1 MIFTTWVFAAFALVT
16 MTIYATLVPERARRS
31 YLVLAGALFYA
42 YAVPAYLLLVVELAA
57 ITYGAA
63 LAMTRVKPSRRRPYF
78 ILATSVMLGALGT
91 YKYAHFF
98 DTIVAQVERTTLV
111 PLPNLIVPLAISF
124 FVFEFVHVLIDAYR
138 GKIARL
144 DPLDF
149 ALFVLFFPTLVAGPI
164 KRYESFVPQLHPIV
178 LPQAPS
184 AALHVYRI
192 AIGIAK
198 KLIIA
203 DSMNAFTGPIAHPG
217 LPYGRPDYL
226 VAMLAYSAKI
236 YFDFSGYSDVA
247 IGLAGILGLHI
258 SENFDRPYRA
268 ANISLF
274 WRRWHASLSSWVRD
288 YVFIPL
294 GGSRGSP
301 LLTTLNL
308 LGAMAFIGLWHGAAW
323 TFVVWGLYHGAGL
336 ALHRAWSRAVVP
348 RVALLRSGSLA
359 IRTLSSATTFAFVT
373 CGWVFFAAT
382 SLTNAG
388 LVFRGIVF

>member
-1 MIFTTWVFAAFALVT
+1 VIFTTWAFAAFAVVT
-16 MTIYATLVPERARRS
+16 MTIYATLVPARARRP

-57 ITYGAA
+57 ITYAA
-63 LAMTRVKPSRRRPYF
+63 AFAMTRVDPVRRRPYF
-78 ILATSVMLGALGT
+78 ILGTAIVLGALGT

-98 DTIVAQVERTTLV
+98 DAIVSEVERIPVV

-124 FVFEFVHVLIDAYR
+124 FTFEFVHVLIDAYR
-138 GKIARL
+138 GDIEKL

-164 KRYESFVPQLHPIV
+164 KRYESFAPQFHPIV
-178 LPQAPS
+178 LPVPR
-184 AALHVYRI
+184 AAMLHLYRI

-198 KLIIA
+198 KLVIA
-203 DSMNAFTGPIAHPG
+203 DSMSAFTGPIAHPG

-226 VAMLAYSAKI
+226 VAVLAYSVKI
-236 YFDFSGYSDVA
+236 YFDFSGYSDIA
-247 IGLAGILGLHI
+247 IGLAGILGLRI
-258 SENFDRPYRA
+258 PENFDRPYRA
-268 ANISLF
+268 TNISQF

-308 LGAMAFIGLWHGAAW
+308 LGAMAVIGLWHGAAW
-323 TFVVWGLYHGAGL
+323 TFVVWGLYHGMGL
-336 ALHRAWSRAVVP
+336 AIHRAWSANVVP
-348 RVALLRSGSLA
+348 HVASLRSGSIFIA
-359 IRTLSSATTFAFVT
+359 VLSRATTFAFVA

-382 SLTNAG
+382 SLANAG
-388 LVFRGIVF
+388 LVFRSIF